1 MTPYRANR
9 RVLFTGSLLISLGC
23 AGLFGGLPGWGA
35 CAHAG
40 SRPEVPASLKQHAS
54 AIPSCP
60 TEITTCIGIR
70 FFVAQSGGKPVVNP
84 EWLAAH
90 VDRANLLLQSLSV
103 AFQLYSIDLLP
114 KNLTHIR
121 NRGDRDRLGAR
132 RWQRGFVHVFVGE
145 TVKNIDD
152 KGNIYGVHWRWRA
165 NKSRRWIILSA
176 ESWPMT
182 LVHELGHFFGLA
194 HNDIMGSMM
203 NKTGL
208 DPTPISE
215 RRFTAEEL
223 ETVKKGL
230 EGKLNT
236 KELVPQTPQLPPL
249 PQ

>member
-1 MTPYRANR
+1 MRTLGLRHSKTLLVCAL
-9 RVLFTGSLLISLGC
+9 VLLAATELSAKPRPESPPKG
-23 AGLFGGLPGWGA
+23 
-35 CAHAG
+35 
-40 SRPEVPASLKQHAS
+40 RPEVPAGLKQHAS

-60 TEITTCIGIR
+60 EGTQTCIGIR
-70 FFVAQSGGKPVVNP
+70 FFVARSGGKAVVTP

-90 VDRANLLLQSLSV
+90 VDRANLLLSPLGV
-103 AFQLYSIDLLP
+103 AFQLYSIDFLP

-145 TVKNIDD
+145 TVKNVDD

-194 HNDIMGSMM
+194 HNDIMGSIM
-203 NKTGL
+203 NKTGQ
-208 DPTPISE
+208 DPTPIAD
-215 RRFTAEEL
+215 RRFTVEEL

-230 EGKLNT
+230 EAKLAS
-236 KELVPQTPQLPPL
+236 KELLPQTPQLPPL
-249 PQ
+249 PE